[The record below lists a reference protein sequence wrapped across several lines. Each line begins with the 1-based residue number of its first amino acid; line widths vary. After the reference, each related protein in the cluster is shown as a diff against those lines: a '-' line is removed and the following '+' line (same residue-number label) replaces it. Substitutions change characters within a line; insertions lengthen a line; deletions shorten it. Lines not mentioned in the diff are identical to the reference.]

1 MKDFVQENKL
11 LLLGKLTA
19 GLVHE
24 IRNPLSAIKLNLD
37 YMKMAQ
43 DDLPQDLKEIVG
55 ESLDAF
61 EQVNFLI
68 EDVLDFTRKSTEKIH
83 RASISQVTEKCLK
96 IISTT
101 ARIKE
106 VTIQKEFQEDLPLL
120 DVNKNKLM
128 QILLNLISNAI
139 EASKEKGCVIIR
151 ASLQNSF
158 GSNYI
163 VWEVQDF
170 GVGVKPVDKE
180 KILTGFFTTK
190 SKGHGIGLGV
200 CKMLVEEIKGE
211 MSFESEYGHGTTFS
225 VKFSLNNN
233 KE

>member
-43 DDLPQDLKEIVG
+43 DDLPADLKEIVG

-68 EDVLDFTRKSTEKIH
+68 EDVLDFTRKSTEKTH
-83 RASISQVTEKCLK
+83 QVSIYNVTEKCLK

-101 ARIKE
+101 ARIKG
-106 VTIQKEFQEDLPLL
+106 IIIKKEYEENLPTL

-128 QILLNLISNAI
+128 QILLNLINNAI
-139 EASKEKGCVIIR
+139 EASKEKGNIVIR
-151 ASLQNSF
+151 SF
-158 GSNYI
+158 PESCDGSTYVI
-163 VWEVQDF
+163 WEVQDF
-170 GVGVKPVDKE
+170 GTGVKPEDKE
-180 KILTGFFTTK
+180 KILSGFFTTK
-190 SKGHGIGLGV
+190 SNGHGIGLGV
-200 CKMLVEEIKGE
+200 CKMLTEEIKGK
-211 MSFESEYGHGTTFS
+211 MSFESEYGKGTTFT
-225 VKFSLNNN
+225 VKFKLNNN
-233 KE
+233 ID

>member
-43 DDLPQDLKEIVG
+43 DDLPPDLKEIVC

-68 EDVLDFTRKSTEKIH
+68 EDVLNFTRKSTEKTH
-83 RASISQVTEKCLK
+83 QVSINIVTEKCLK

-101 ARIKE
+101 ARIKG
-106 VTIQKEFQEDLPLL
+106 VTIQEELEENLPLL

-128 QILLNLISNAI
+128 QILLNLINNAI
-139 EASKEKGCVIIR
+139 EASKDNGNIIIR
-151 ASLQNSF
+151 SSLQNCDRS
-158 GSNYI
+158 SYL

-170 GVGVKPVDKE
+170 GIGVKPDDKE

-190 SKGHGIGLGV
+190 SNGHGIGLGV
-200 CKMLVEEIKGE
+200 CKMLTEEIKGK
-211 MSFESEYGHGTTFS
+211 MSFESEYGQGTTFS
-225 VKFSLNNN
+225 VKFDLENN
-233 KE
+233 KD

>member
-37 YMKMAQ
+37 YLKMAQ
-43 DDLPQDLKEIVG
+43 DDLPQDLKEIVS

-68 EDVLDFTRKSTEKIH
+68 EDVLDFTRKSTEKTH
-83 RASISQVTEKCLK
+83 QVSIYSVTEKCLK

-101 ARIKE
+101 ARIKG
-106 VTIQKEFQEDLPLL
+106 VTFHKEFEENLPLL
-120 DVNKNKLM
+120 NVNKNKLM

-139 EASKEKGCVIIR
+139 EASNERGNIIIR
-151 ASLQNSF
+151 SSLQNCDGSSF
-158 GSNYI
+158 F

-170 GVGVKPVDKE
+170 GVGVKPADKE
-180 KILTGFFTTK
+180 RILTGFYTTK

-200 CKMLVEEIKGE
+200 CKMLAEEINGE
-211 MSFESEYGHGTTFS
+211 MSFESEYGEGSTFS
-225 VKFSLNNN
+225 IKFGLNNY
-233 KE
+233 KD

>member
-43 DDLPQDLKEIVG
+43 DDLPPDLKEIVG

-68 EDVLDFTRKSTEKIH
+68 EDVLDFTRKSTEKTH
-83 RASISQVTEKCLK
+83 QVSIYLVTEKCLK

-101 ARIKE
+101 ARIKG
-106 VTIQKEFQEDLPLL
+106 VTIQKEFEENLPLL

-128 QILLNLISNAI
+128 QILLNLINNAI
-139 EASKEKGCVIIR
+139 EASKEKGNIVIR
-151 ASLQNSF
+151 SSLQNCN
-158 GSNYI
+158 GSNYVI
-163 VWEVQDF
+163 WEVQDF
-170 GVGVKPVDKE
+170 GIGVKSEDKE

-190 SKGHGIGLGV
+190 SNGHGIGLGV
-200 CKMLVEEIKGE
+200 CKMLTEEIKGK
-211 MSFESEYGHGTTFS
+211 MSFESEYGQGTTFS
-225 VKFSLNNN
+225 VKFSLKNN
-233 KE
+233 KD

>member
-1 MKDFVQENKL
+1 MSDIIQDNKL

-43 DDLPQDLKEIVG
+43 DDLPADIKEIVS

-68 EDVLDFTRKSTEKIH
+68 EEVLDFTRKPTEKTH
-83 RASISQVTEKCLK
+83 QVSIYNITDKCLK

-101 ARIKE
+101 ARSKGVSITKE
-106 VTIQKEFQEDLPLL
+106 IDENLPSLNA
-120 DVNKNKLM
+120 NKNKLM
-128 QILLNLISNAI
+128 QIFINIINNAI
-139 EASKEKGCVIIR
+139 EASDEKGHVIIR
-151 ASLQNSF
+151 SSRQNSGGPAF
-158 GSNYI
+158 I
-163 VWEVQDF
+163 LWEVQDF
-170 GVGVKPVDKE
+170 GIGMRPEDKE
-180 KILTGFFTTK
+180 KILNGFFTTK

-200 CKMLVEEIKGE
+200 CRTLIQELNGE
-211 MSFESEYGHGTTFS
+211 MFFESEYGKGTTFS
-225 VKFSLNNN
+225 VKFNLAD
-233 KE
+233 

>member
-43 DDLPQDLKEIVG
+43 DDLPSDLKEIVI

-68 EDVLDFTRKSTEKIH
+68 EDVLDFTRKPTEKTH
-83 RASISQVTEKCLK
+83 QVSIYNITEKCLK

-101 ARIKE
+101 ARIKGI
-106 VTIQKEFQEDLPLL
+106 TIQKEFEENLPTLN
-120 DVNKNKLM
+120 VNKNKLM
-128 QILLNLISNAI
+128 QILLNLINNAV
-139 EASKEKGCVIIR
+139 EASKERGNIVIRSFIR
-151 ASLQNSF
+151 IWDGSSF
-158 GSNYI
+158 V

-170 GVGVKPVDKE
+170 GTGVKPEDKE

-200 CKMLVEEIKGE
+200 CKMLTEEINGE
-211 MSFESEYGHGTTFS
+211 MTFDSVYGHGATFS
-225 VKFSLNNN
+225 VKFGFDNNTD
-233 KE
+233 